1 MRDRSVAGKVHVKL
15 HTRRGRLIGEKGQ
28 AHERLELRSYIQKA
42 AESLIRQLI
51 TCHQYEAIER
61 ELTQAGTEISK
72 RNRGRIFASL
82 PEYIKGGVAM
92 KATDLLKKDHDTVKK
107 MFAAF
112 EKMGERAHQK
122 RHSKA
127 EEICE
132 ELRIHAA
139 IEEEIFYPAVRSV
152 KDKQAKFDIEEAL
165 QEHKQMKLAI
175 EDILQVEGEEPSF
188 GAKMKVLQE
197 DADEEEKEV
206 FKEARKLGNEKLEE
220 LGEQLQERK
229 DELKPQ
235 SGGDYENGEE
245 RA

>member
-1 MRDRSVAGKVHVKL
+1 
-15 HTRRGRLIGEKGQ
+15 
-28 AHERLELRSYIQKA
+28 
-42 AESLIRQLI
+42 
-51 TCHQYEAIER
+51 
-61 ELTQAGTEISK
+61 
-72 RNRGRIFASL
+72 
-82 PEYIKGGVAM
+82 M

-197 DADEEEKEV
+197 DVEPRRRRGKRSVQRSAQ
-206 FKEARKLGNEKLEE
+206 AR
-220 LGEQLQERK
+220 Q
-229 DELKPQ
+229 
-235 SGGDYENGEE
+235 
-245 RA
+245 